1 MAKGV
6 VYLLVGGLTLATVLG
21 FSVGSGGVE
30 GPQSI
35 LKWLSDQ
42 TFGQTLVGALGVG
55 LLAYALWRFYRGFFD
70 PRAKDHEPKSAVK
83 RVSYVISGLING
95 ALGVLALRLAF
106 SSSSSE
112 GGSKS
117 KSIIAS
123 ILDWPAGPFI
133 VIAMGVIVIGVG
145 AYQAYKGYKA
155 EFVTDIQWRHLSR
168 RAIKRIGRFGFFAR
182 AVVFA
187 IIGYFLIL
195 AGSNSDA
202 SQFRSTEGALEYLSQ
217 HSGGIWL
224 IGIVSL
230 GLLLY
235 GVFAFLKGY
244 DGSIA
249 AGEGGGFRQNS
260 THGHHFSES
269 CLRSAFGACRL

>member
-1 MAKGV
+1 MQVQASTLNTLFSTGFIAKGI

-21 FSVGSGGVE
+21 FSAGSGGAE

-35 LKWLSDQ
+35 LRWLSDQ
-42 TFGQTLVGALGVG
+42 TFGKILVGLLGAG

-70 PRAKDHEPKSAVK
+70 PRAKDHEPKSVIK
-83 RVSYVISGLING
+83 RISYVISGLING

-106 SSSSSE
+106 SSASSSS

-117 KSIIAS
+117 KSMIAS

-133 VIAMGVIVIGVG
+133 VIAIGVIVIGVG
-145 AYQAYKGYKA
+145 AFQAYKGYKA
-155 EFVTDIQWRHLSR
+155 EFVTDIQWAHISR

-195 AGSNSDA
+195 AGSNSSA

-217 HSGGIWL
+217 HPGGIWL
-224 IGIVSL
+224 IGIVSA

-249 AGEGGGFRQNS
+249 R
-260 THGHHFSES
+260 
-269 CLRSAFGACRL
+269 R